1 MSKQENEEDNVEL
14 SVTYVYLPEEQIY
27 GVIKTHGAYA
37 SIIEYYDMGIGYLL
51 EVSNDEFIEVDEI
64 NIGYIIEGENK

>member
-1 MSKQENEEDNVEL
+1 MSKQENEKDNVEL

-64 NIGYIIEGENK
+64 NIGYITEGENK

>member
-64 NIGYIIEGENK
+64 NIGYITEGENK